1 MSANLLTATIG
12 GTTLSCQL
20 PSAPSVCTPTRRR
33 NQPSDITRGGSL
45 YLYDRGVKSITW
57 QLVHKKVLEAQLNS
71 LLQLADLC
79 HGYEYTLTWYDN
91 ASAAHTAKIK
101 GSIKAVETHPGKYQ
115 VTFTLEEY
123 L

>member
-1 MSANLLTATIG
+1 MLF
-12 GTTLSCQL
+12 CML
-20 PSAPSVCTPTRRR
+20 PTPPSVCTPTTRR

-45 YLYDRGVKSITW
+45 YLYDRGVKSTTW
-57 QLVHKKVLEAQLNS
+57 QLVHKQLDGNLLNA

-79 HGYEYTLTWYDN
+79 NGYKYTLTWYDK
-91 ASAAHTAKIK
+91 AGVVRTVKIK
-101 GSIKAVETHPGKYQ
+101 GSIKAKETGPDKYQ

>member
-12 GTTLSCQL
+12 GTTLSCQFT
-20 PSAPSVCTPTRRR
+20 SAPSICTPTSKRV
-33 NQPSDITRGGSL
+33 QPSDFTRGGSL

-57 QLVHKKVLEAQLNS
+57 QLVHKKVTEAQLAS

-79 HGYEYTLTWYDN
+79 NGYEYTLIWYDN

-101 GSIKAVETHPGKYQ
+101 GSVKAVETSPGKYQ
-115 VTFTLEEY
+115 VSFTLEEY

>member
-1 MSANLLTATIG
+1 MLF
-12 GTTLSCQL
+12 CML
-20 PSAPSVCTPTRRR
+20 PTPPSVCTPTTRR

-45 YLYDRGVKSITW
+45 YLYDRGVKSTTW
-57 QLVHKKVLEAQLNS
+57 QLVHKQLDGNLLNA

-79 HGYEYTLTWYDN
+79 NGYEYTLTWYDK
-91 ASAAHTAKIK
+91 AGVGRTVKIK
-101 GSIKAVETHPGKYQ
+101 GSIKAKETGPDKYQ